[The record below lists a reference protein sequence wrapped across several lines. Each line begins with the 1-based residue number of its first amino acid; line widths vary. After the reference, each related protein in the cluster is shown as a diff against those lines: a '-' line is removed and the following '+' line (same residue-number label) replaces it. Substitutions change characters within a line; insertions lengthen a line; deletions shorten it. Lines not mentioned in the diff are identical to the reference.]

1 MSAYPTVY
9 NKTSMDD
16 DQDLGLDLENMDLD
30 DDAKTEQELGS
41 DGNVYADGD
50 DKEEIQQELEVKN

>member
-1 MSAYPTVY
+1 MSNYPTVY

-16 DQDLGLDLENMDLD
+16 EQDLGLDLENMDLD
-30 DDAKTEQELGS
+30 DAKTEEELGS

>member
-1 MSAYPTVY
+1 
-9 NKTSMDD
+9 MDD
-16 DQDLGLDLENMDLD
+16 EQDLGLDLENMHL